1 MNVIESIQSALTS
14 TFNTAGEF
22 IPKLIG
28 AIIIFLIGWIIAKIL
43 RTVINKV
50 LKAVKFNDIADSIGI
65 NGMLAKGGLKTRA
78 SGMLSSLV
86 YWIVMFVTYISVFD
100 TMGLEV
106 VSNLLRDAVGFIPK
120 IIIAMILLV
129 VGTYIAK
136 FVSELVSGALKA
148 SGFAKADLVT
158 KIAYGAVMFF
168 TVSLVLTQLGI
179 GEGIIDKVVGIV
191 LGALGLG
198 LSIAF
203 GLGGKDWAAEQIK
216 KIS

>member
-14 TFNTAGEF
+14 TFNTAGNF
-22 IPKLIG
+22 IPKLVG

-50 LKAVKFNDIADSIGI
+50 LKAVKFDDIADSIGI
-65 NGMLAKGGLKTRA
+65 NGMLAKGGLKTKA
-78 SGMLSSLV
+78 SGMMSSLV

-106 VSNLLRDAVGFIPK
+106 VSNLLRDAVAFIPK

-136 FVSELVSGALKA
+136 FVSELVSTTLKA

-168 TVSLVLTQLGI
+168 TLSLVLTQLGI